1 MNHDEV
7 QVVFD
12 LFAFGRALAYGATI
26 VLIGSCVF
34 AALIPTWRLTVDD
47 DESLAARALRSTWTL
62 AGWAPVMLLLAHLIR
77 GYAQVRSFLDP
88 IEPFT
93 WESAQPIFFST
104 TWGKGWLAQVA
115 AALLALPLAWL
126 APRRPAIGLSLIGT
140 AALAVAVTSPL
151 TGHAVEHPWGAM
163 VGVGLHALHV
173 LGGGLWLG
181 TLTCLA
187 WAAIRPARAG
197 DADAVARAVKVF
209 SPVALIG
216 AGLAVTAGLLLA
228 YAYIGDLASLF
239 GTPYG
244 MTLVRKTIV
253 LSLTA
258 AVGWWNWKR
267 VTPRLG
273 TPAGT
278 TSLRRS
284 STIELLIGIGI
295 IILTAI
301 LVSLPAPKV

>member
-12 LFAFGRALAYGATI
+12 LFAFGRALAYGSTI

-34 AALIPTWRLTVDD
+34 AALIPNWRLATDD
-47 DESLAARALRSTWTL
+47 DESLAARSLRTTWRI
-62 AGWAPVMLLLAHLIR
+62 AQWAPLFLLVAHAIR
-77 GYAQVRSFLDP
+77 AYAQARTFLEPDP
-88 IEPFT
+88 VT
-93 WESAQPIFFST
+93 WESAKPILFAT
-104 TWGKGWLAQVA
+104 TWGKGWLAQVGA
-115 AALLALPLAWL
+115 AILALPLAWL
-126 APRRPAIGLSLIGT
+126 APRRPAIGLSLVGT

-151 TGHAVEHPWGAM
+151 TGHASNHPWGASI
-163 VGVGLHALHV
+163 GIGLHALHI

-181 TLTCLA
+181 TLACLTL
-187 WAAIRPARAG
+187 AALRPALAG
-197 DADAVARAVKVF
+197 DAEAVARVVRVF

-216 AGLAVTAGLLLA
+216 SGLAVTAGVLLA
-228 YAYIGDLASLF
+228 YAYIGDWASLF

-244 MTLVRKTIV
+244 MTLVRKTVV
-253 LSLTA
+253 LGLTG
-258 AVGWWNWKR
+258 AVGFWNWKR

-273 TPAGT
+273 TSPAT

-284 STIELLIGIGI
+284 ATIELLIGIGI
-295 IILTAI
+295 IALTAV